1 MQGSLPPEDNRGLM
15 VATQAVTQQGQLP
28 VETNEFV
35 GRAAELRQI
44 DELLRGARLVT
55 LVGPGGVGKTR
66 VTLRAAAAA
75 APRYPDGACLVELS
89 ALRDPQLLSHTIA
102 RQLKLAEQAQA
113 GQLDALL
120 AHLGKRRLLLVLD
133 TCEHLI
139 DACAELAE
147 AILLAAPHVTVLATS
162 REPLGVT
169 GETTVTIPPLPV
181 GAAVELFTRRA
192 GAATGGFAVT
202 DANSGD
208 VIRLCRR
215 LDGIPLTIELAAGRL
230 RELSLTEL
238 SQRLDHRLTLLT
250 GGSDR
255 DGGRH
260 ATARNAVSWG
270 YETCTATERTLWAR
284 LSVFPGSFDIEAAQ
298 EVCASRELGR
308 AEIAETVIRLVDKS
322 VLIPADPAAGG
333 GDEPP
338 RFRMLDTIR
347 EYGGERLAAAG
358 GTDAVRDQLIA
369 RYLAITRHFDEHL
382 FGDEQLA
389 LFRQLRREHAN
400 LRAAL
405 EYALASEPGQRE
417 HGQLEHGQ
425 LEHGQLARQRDGA
438 ELATRLYGYWLSAGL
453 MGEGLYWL
461 GRVLDR
467 FTEPSA
473 QRAWALLISCYIGTL
488 GGDAPRAAA
497 LGTEGVSL
505 AAGLK
510 ERQAEAR
517 GWAFLCLAHTF
528 CGNPV
533 EGLAAGKKAHR
544 LLTALGDTVGLII
557 LATHQCYAYQG
568 LGDLDK
574 AIACYHR
581 ALALFEASA
590 ERWYHGYIYIM
601 VSLAYFMY
609 PGKDDECAHV
619 LKLAL
624 LAKYELEEVLG
635 TAYSLEILG
644 WLAARAARPE
654 RAAWLMGSTEPL
666 WSRLGARLGNSPV
679 FEQLHEQAE
688 SAARSALGD
697 ERYDALVS
705 AGARHP
711 LEQVVA
717 LAIND
722 AGSLDDRVPGAAH
735 PGAGTLTDREQEIA
749 YLAAAGLSTEQIAR
763 HLFMSEPA
771 VAEHLSCVF
780 GKLGASSA
788 DQLGPWLG
796 TAAGPPA
803 PVQRRDAVT

>member
-1 MQGSLPPEDNRGLM
+1 M

-35 GRAAELRQI
+35 GREAELRQI
-44 DELLRGARLVT
+44 DQLLPGARLVT

-89 ALRDPQLLSHTIA
+89 ALRDPQLLPHTIA
-102 RQLKLAEQAQA
+102 RQLKLAEQAQGA
-113 GQLDALL
+113 QLDALL

-181 GAAVELFTRRA
+181 GAAVELFARRA
-192 GAATGGFAVT
+192 AAATGGFAVT

-208 VIRLCRR
+208 LIRLCRR

-230 RELSLTEL
+230 REFPLAEL
-238 SQRLDHRLTLLT
+238 NRRLDHRLTLLT

-260 ATARNAVSWG
+260 ATARNAVSWS
-270 YETCTATERTLWAR
+270 YDTCTATEQALWAR
-284 LSVFPGSFDIEAAQ
+284 LSVFPGGFDLDGAQ

-358 GTDAVRDQLIA
+358 GTDTVRDQFIA

-405 EYALASEPGQRE
+405 EYALTSEPGQQEPR
-417 HGQLEHGQ
+417 
-425 LEHGQLARQRDGA
+425 QLARQRDGA

-453 MGEGLYWL
+453 MSEGLYWL

-473 QRAWALLISCYIGTL
+473 QRAQALLISCLLGAV
-488 GGDAPRAAA
+488 GGDATQAAVVGA
-497 LGTEGVSL
+497 EGVSL
-505 AAGLK
+505 AARLK

-528 CGNPV
+528 SGNPA
-533 EGLAAGKKAHR
+533 EGVAAGKKAHR

-557 LATHQCYAYQG
+557 LAAHQCYAYQG
-568 LGDLDK
+568 LGDLDQ
-574 AIACYHR
+574 AIACYQR
-581 ALALFEASA
+581 GLALFEASA
-590 ERWYHGYIYIM
+590 ERWYHGYLHVI
-601 VSLAYFMY
+601 VSLAYFMD

-644 WLAARAARPE
+644 WLAARAGRPE
-654 RAAWLMGSTEPL
+654 RAAWLMGSAEPL

-679 FEQLHEQAE
+679 FEQLHERAE

-697 ERYDALVS
+697 ERFDALVS

-717 LAIND
+717 LAMND
-722 AGSLDDRVPGAAH
+722 AGSLDDRVPAAAH
-735 PGAGTLTDREQEIA
+735 PGAGTLTGREQEIA

-763 HLFMSEPA
+763 HLFMSEPT

-788 DQLGPWLG
+788 DQLGAWLG
-796 TAAGPPA
+796 TAAGPAA

>member
-1 MQGSLPPEDNRGLM
+1 M
-15 VATQAVTQQGQLP
+15 VAIQAVTQQGQLP

-44 DELLRGARLVT
+44 AELLPGARLVT

-75 APRYPDGACLVELS
+75 APRYADGACLVELS
-89 ALRDPQLLSHTIA
+89 ALRDPQLLPHTIA
-102 RQLKLAEQAQA
+102 RQLKLAEQAQGA
-113 GQLDALL
+113 QLDALL
-120 AHLGKRRLLLVLD
+120 AHLGKRHLLLVLD

-139 DACAELAE
+139 DACAALAE
-147 AILLAAPHVTVLATS
+147 AILLAAPQVTVLATS

-169 GETTVTIPPLPV
+169 GETTVTIRPLPA
-181 GAAVELFTRRA
+181 GAAVELFARRA
-192 GAATGGFAVT
+192 DAATGGFALT
-202 DANSGD
+202 DANRDD
-208 VIRLCRR
+208 VSRLCRR

-230 RELSLTEL
+230 RELSLAEL

-260 ATARNAVSWG
+260 ATARSAVSWG
-270 YETCTATERTLWAR
+270 YETCSATERTLWAR

-298 EVCASRELGR
+298 EVCASPELGR

-322 VLIPADPAAGG
+322 VLIPADTAAGG

-358 GTDAVRDQLIA
+358 GADAVRDQFIA

-405 EYALASEPGQRE
+405 EYTLASEPGQQGQCARE
-417 HGQLEHGQ
+417 
-425 LEHGQLARQRDGA
+425 RDGA
-438 ELATRLYGYWLSAGL
+438 EVATRLYGYWLSAGL
-453 MGEGLYWL
+453 MSEGLYWL

-473 QRAWALLISCYIGTL
+473 QRAWALVISCYLGAV
-488 GGDAPRAAA
+488 GGDPAQAAA
-497 LGTEGVSL
+497 AGIEGIEL
-505 AAGLK
+505 AARLK
-510 ERQAEAR
+510 ERQAQGR
-517 GWAFLCLAHTF
+517 GWAFLCAAHTF
-528 CGNPV
+528 CGNPAKAV
-533 EGLAAGKKAHR
+533 TAGKKAHR

-557 LATHQCYAYQG
+557 LAAHQCYAYQG
-568 LGDLDK
+568 VGDLDT
-574 AIACYHR
+574 AIACYER
-581 ALALFEASA
+581 GLALFEASA
-590 ERWYHGYIYIM
+590 ERWYHGYLYVI
-601 VSLAYFMY
+601 VSLAYFLS
-609 PGKDDECAHV
+609 PGRDDECAQV

-635 TAYSLEILG
+635 TAWSLEILG
-644 WLAARAARPE
+644 WLAARDGRPE
-654 RAAWLMGSTEPL
+654 RAAWLMGSAEPL

-679 FEQLHEQAE
+679 LEQLHEQAE
-688 SAARSALGD
+688 SAVRSALGD

-722 AGSLDDRVPGAAH
+722 AGSLDDRVPATAH

-788 DQLGPWLG
+788 DQLGAWLG
-796 TAAGPPA
+796 TAAGPAA
-803 PVQRRDAVT
+803 PVQPEMRLPNDREHAFTQRARIT